1 MRSEPLKKI
10 KSKSRSFKRRSMK
23 NKTVDLKPSKLSKTL
38 YLIFPEFNKI
48 EQGLSEEEVNKKI
61 LEI

>member
-1 MRSEPLKKI
+1 MSFDHDKNTIFHFTIKLKYLYEI
-10 KSKSRSFKRRSMK
+10 
-23 NKTVDLKPSKLSKTL
+23 KPSKLSKTL

>member
-23 NKTVDLKPSKLSKTL
+23 NKTVDLKPSKLFKTL
-38 YLIFPEFNKI
+38 HLNHSQNSIK
-48 EQGLSEEEVNKKI
+48 
-61 LEI
+61 